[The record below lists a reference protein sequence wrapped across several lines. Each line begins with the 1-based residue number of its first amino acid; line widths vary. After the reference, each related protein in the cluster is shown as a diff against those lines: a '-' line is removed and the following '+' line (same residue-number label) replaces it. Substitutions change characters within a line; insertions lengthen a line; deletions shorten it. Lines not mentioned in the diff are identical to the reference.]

1 MNDQKPNTG
10 VTGAIQTI
18 DQGDSIKEIREALAR
33 ARKHLKSMPDGSDP
47 VECARIAGC
56 SRAPDRPGAGGLAGG
71 HLPGESAEYGYIVE

>member
-1 MNDQKPNTG
+1 MPFSSRNPWKTGLNPAMNDQKPNTG

-33 ARKHLKSMPDGSDP
+33 ARKHLKSMPDDSDP

-56 SRAPDRPGAGGLAGG
+56 SRALDRPA
-71 HLPGESAEYGYIVE
+71 Y